1 MLSTVLFSVFTI
13 ESIYNQ
19 GDVRTNKLI
28 SRGSLEVADITSYPS
43 KEVTANAVLVVD
55 SKLPINLGDFINVQ
69 DRDYKVINDI
79 NTPKPISFRKHLRT
93 LYLEAIKCVQ
103 K

>member
-1 MLSTVLFSVFTI
+1 MLRVVPFSVFTVVNV
-13 ESIYNQ
+13 YGK
-19 GDVRTNKLI
+19 GDTRTNILTSK
-28 SRGSLEVADITSYPS
+28 GSLEIADITSYPS
-43 KEVTANAVLVVD
+43 KEVIANAVLVVD

-93 LYLEAIKCVQ
+93 LYLEAIK
-103 K
+103 